1 MKVDTVITLK
11 NGENYLLLLESEETE
26 KDYFLAVL
34 LDEKNEPTDKY
45 EIFEQKIKD
54 DKILT
59 RKVKDPFLIQ
69 TLLEDFEEQNEEEAA

>member
-1 MKVDTVITLK
+1 MKVDTVMTLK

-54 DKILT
+54 GKILT

-69 TLLEDFEEQNEEEAA
+69 TLLEDFEEQNEGEAA